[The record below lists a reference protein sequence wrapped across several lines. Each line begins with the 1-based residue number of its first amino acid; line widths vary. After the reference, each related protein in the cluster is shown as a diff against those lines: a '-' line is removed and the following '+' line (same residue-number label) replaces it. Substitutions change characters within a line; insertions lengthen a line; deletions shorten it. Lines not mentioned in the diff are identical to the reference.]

1 MEILSSICIAP
12 TYKCRFLMVLCISKH
27 EWTMFL
33 VLVISMRQIGL
44 MHGKII
50 VMLDAFLVL
59 PKIKRLL
66 ITCCSFCV
74 LFDHL
79 IQRDPA
85 QLTFFKLCG
94 QTDPYNLLLRNPS
107 QSLRGYWDCLELI
120 RLVTC
125 DTQRARWLTIMLFGF
140 CFVQVGGT
148 RVSSLSCLSSPVI
161 SWQLHSFLLI
171 SSSAQLNH
179 PIPGHSTGLFPSI
192 NSDTFL
198 TWPDQLHAVLFYLTF
213 SNFEC
218 QVLVNKFQY

>member
-1 MEILSSICIAP
+1 M
-12 TYKCRFLMVLCISKH
+12 H
-27 EWTMFL
+27 H
-33 VLVISMRQIGL
+33 VLVISVRQIGL

-50 VMLDAFLVL
+50 VMLGAFLVL
-59 PKIKRLL
+59 SKTKRML
-66 ITCCSFCV
+66 ITCCSFCM

-94 QTDPYNLLLRNPS
+94 QIDPYNLLLTNPS
-107 QSLRGYWDCLELI
+107 QCLRRYWDCLEVI

-125 DTQRARWLTIMLFGF
+125 DVQRARWLTIELFIF
-140 CFVQVGGT
+140 SSVQVGGT
-148 RVSSLSCLSSPVI
+148 RVCGLSCLSSPVI
-161 SWQLHSFLLI
+161 SWQLCSVLLM

-198 TWPDQLHAVLFYLTF
+198 TWPDHSQSVLF
-213 SNFEC
+213 
-218 QVLVNKFQY
+218 